1 MGQGESGGSGGQG
14 QCGFDVGETTSSR
27 VVDELKFIYLDATK
41 A

>member
-1 MGQGESGGSGGQG
+1 MGQGESGGSGG